1 VTLIANWYS
10 KEVDVSK
17 YAPEPISQQQKDD
30 LQDLTMGWMDLPEKD
45 HTFAQSLLFQ
55 WDTKQWLS
63 GKQWYWV
70 GQMASKLPDRQVPD
84 FTKGLKD
91 ELDELESLR
100 GGKAPLA
107 TTQIS

>member
-1 VTLIANWYS
+1 MGKYS
-10 KEVDVSK
+10 
-17 YAPEPISQQQKDD
+17 PEPVTQQQQDD
-30 LQDLTMGWMDLPEKD
+30 LVDLTVGWMELPDKD

-55 WDTKQWLS
+55 WNTKQWLS
-63 GKQWYWV
+63 PKQWYWL
-70 GQMASKLPDRQVPD
+70 GALAGKLPDRQVPD

-107 TTQIS
+107 ITQTS